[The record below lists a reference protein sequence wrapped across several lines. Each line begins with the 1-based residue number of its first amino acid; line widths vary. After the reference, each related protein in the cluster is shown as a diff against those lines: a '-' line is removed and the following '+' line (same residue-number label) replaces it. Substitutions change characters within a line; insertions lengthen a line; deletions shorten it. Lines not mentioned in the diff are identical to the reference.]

1 MEAAAPE
8 EVPEE
13 YEFFIQ
19 GEVVRD
25 ENIMM
30 ENTMKRVLYC
40 IGFLVSSSQLALVE
54 DSFGSFNGVIMLP
67 KTQS

>member
-8 EVPEE
+8 E
-13 YEFFIQ
+13 YEFLIQ

-40 IGFLVSSSQLALVE
+40 IGFIVSSSQQALIE
-54 DSFGSFNGVIMLP
+54 DTFGSFNGVIML
-67 KTQS
+67 T